1 MQELQ
6 SPRSSDDRA
15 AAMARIDSDVREC
28 SGVVCDASVVSLT
41 EPWRPRQSLRCA
53 DLLSLEWVGIGSQI
67 RLPPV

>member
-15 AAMARIDSDVREC
+15 AAMARIDSDVQESTR
-28 SGVVCDASVVSLT
+28 VACDSSVVSLT
-41 EPWRPRQSLRCA
+41 EPWRLRQSLRWA
-53 DLLSLEWVGIGSQI
+53 YLLLLEWVGIGGRI